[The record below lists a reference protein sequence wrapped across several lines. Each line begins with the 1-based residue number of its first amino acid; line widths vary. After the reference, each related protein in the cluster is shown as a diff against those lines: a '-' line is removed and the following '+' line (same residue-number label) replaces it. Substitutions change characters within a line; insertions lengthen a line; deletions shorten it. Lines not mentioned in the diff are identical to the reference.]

1 MKINRIFGM
10 LIAALMVVGVP
21 AQSLSAASAT
31 PQVTAEISRGCAAVE
46 RSVKGSPACAA
57 ALEKGLSADPAN
69 LKTFQ
74 DAAKAN
80 DTEAAKK
87 LLMASGLTAQ
97 QLEGAKILIQDETGG
112 SSASKLTIT
121 IKCCPLT
128 IIITIKL

>member
-80 DTEAAKK
+80 DNMPKPINRHEARASTSYRETHRHKAAAPRLIGNGIR
-87 LLMASGLTAQ
+87 LLTHA
-97 QLEGAKILIQDETGG
+97 
-112 SSASKLTIT
+112 
-121 IKCCPLT
+121 
-128 IIITIKL
+128 